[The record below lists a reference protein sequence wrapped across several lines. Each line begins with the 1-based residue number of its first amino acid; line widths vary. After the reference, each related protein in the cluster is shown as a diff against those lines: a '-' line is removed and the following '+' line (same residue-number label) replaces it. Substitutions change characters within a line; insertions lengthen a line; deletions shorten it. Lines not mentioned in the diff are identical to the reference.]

1 MSVLSSFEN
10 IFKYL
15 PNINKKFN
23 DRYTVWPLLLTILI
37 KYELIIL
44 IWPKFKL
51 QRSFGE
57 YSYKIAL
64 VIERFQLILLV
75 TTRVCC
81 CKNSRLRSWREFNS
95 RHKNYQEFLN
105 TRTIIPD
112 NLLPVVKNM
121 CFLFKKYAK
130 K

>member
-15 PNINKKFN
+15 LNINKKFN

-57 YSYKIAL
+57 YSYRIAL
-64 VIERFQLILLV
+64 VIEKFQI
-75 TTRVCC
+75 
-81 CKNSRLRSWREFNS
+81 
-95 RHKNYQEFLN
+95 Y
-105 TRTIIPD
+105 I
-112 NLLPVVKNM
+112 
-121 CFLFKKYAK
+121 
-130 K
+130 